1 MFCSLRYIANLF
13 REHVNLLGFLD
24 YEIWKASHMLATDL
38 PLGKSEDSN
47 LDTKYQIWEDFGF
60 CWSESGTCPKEITNF
75 KYNK

>member
-1 MFCSLRYIANLF
+1 
-13 REHVNLLGFLD
+13 
-24 YEIWKASHMLATDL
+24 MLATEN